1 MNKKLLQ
8 GDSVKNNFLYQF
20 IYQCVV
26 LVIPLIVSPYL
37 TRTLGSEPLG
47 IYTYTNSIAY
57 YFVLVAMMGIG
68 KHGQRIIAERK
79 SDEFAL
85 RKTFWSLFIFHVIVS
100 IFAFVLY
107 LGYAFFLCGE
117 DRAVTIA
124 QCIYVLSA
132 CFDITW
138 LYQGLE
144 KFRTVVIRNAVL
156 KVLECIAIFSFVKSS
171 EDLLVYTIIMASSAC
186 IGQLVLLPSTIK
198 ELPPVRFQEQDVAEH
213 VKPMSVLFIAA
224 IAASLYTVFD
234 KTLLGILSTKSN
246 VAFYEYANKI
256 VAIPRTF
263 ITVISTVLFPR
274 ACLIISKNGREE
286 MDKNCSISLLI
297 NFFIGFASIFGLIGV
312 GNLLARIYF
321 GEDFSICGDI
331 IAVMSPV
338 ILIIGLG
345 EIVRSLYIYP
355 LKKDSSMVKI
365 LFVNALANVVLSA
378 LLISIIGVYGAVIG
392 TIAAELTGLIM
403 EIWICREWLPLKMF
417 IKEGLPFFFIG
428 LFMFLSIELL
438 NLVLPETST
447 TLLLEVLVGALLYIG
462 LTFAYCYFLRKD
474 YRVYILA
481 MIEKVKKKRRR

>member
-20 IYQCVV
+20 IYQFVV
-26 LVIPLIVSPYL
+26 LVIPLVVSPYL

-79 SDEFAL
+79 SDETAL
-85 RKTFWSLFIFHVIVS
+85 RKTFWSLFTFHLFISTLAFIF
-100 IFAFVLY
+100 Y
-107 LGYAFFLCGE
+107 LFYAIFLCTE

-156 KVLECIAIFSFVKSS
+156 KVLECVAIFSFVKSS
-171 EDLLVYTIIMASSAC
+171 DDLLIYTIIMASSVC
-186 IGQLVLLPSTIK
+186 IGQFVLLPGTIK
-198 ELPPVRFQEQDVAEH
+198 ELPPVRFHKQDVIEH
-213 VKPMSVLFIAA
+213 VKPMSVLFVAA
-224 IAASLYTVFD
+224 IAATLYTVFD
-234 KTLLGILSTKSN
+234 KTLLGLLSTKAN

-256 VAIPRTF
+256 IAIPRTF

-274 ACLIISKNGREE
+274 ACQIISKDSRKE
-286 MDKNCSISLLI
+286 MDRNCSVSLLI
-297 NFFIGFASIFGLIGV
+297 NFFIGFASIFGLLGI

-321 GEDFSICGDI
+321 GEEFSICGDV

-365 LFVNALANVVLSA
+365 LFLNATINVILSTVLIPS
-378 LLISIIGVYGAVIG
+378 IGVYGAVIG
-392 TIAAELTGLIM
+392 TIAAELTGLVL
-403 EIWICREWLPLKMF
+403 EIWICKEWLPLKMF
-417 IKEGLPFFFIG
+417 IKDGVPFFFIG
-428 LFMFLSIELL
+428 LLMFLSIKAL
-438 NLVLPETST
+438 NAVLPGTTS
-447 TLLLEVLVGALLYIG
+447 TLLLEVLVGSLLYTG
-462 LTFAYCYFLRKD
+462 MTFVYCYYIRKD
-474 YRVYILA
+474 YRIYIRRA
-481 MIEKVKKKRRR
+481 IDGVKNRIVR